1 MRKVEKFY
9 PGAVINGFNLLSV
22 TPANHAGAR
31 KLVAECVDCKTR
43 RFGWSTNIKSVSCSA
58 CRIAKR
64 EAFRLQGLFYIVIT
78 QASVEIAIE
87 VPLKTP
93 TAEDFKEGQA
103 VYEVDRNYAITF
115 LFFGTQSTQFTQT
128 HGPAKPYP
136 NMPVGASKTAA
147 ELALLPVVVPPSS
160 PRPSEGP
167 PDLNPRYP
175 NWTIVPTLYLPFYL
189 NEDIHESLEEA
200 ALTYF
205 NERFKPLSSVRLS
218 DFSHGGTQPW
228 TDQHGNR
235 VAFLYLLDEFSEL
248 LSREGP
254 TERLE

>member
-9 PGAVINGFNLLSV
+9 PGAVINGFQLLSV
-22 TPANHAGAR
+22 TPANAAGAR
-31 KLVAECVDCKTR
+31 RLTVACVACKAK
-43 RFGWSTNIKSVSCSA
+43 RFGWSTNIKLVTCST
-58 CRIAKR
+58 CRAAKK
-64 EAFRLQGLFYIVIT
+64 EAFRAQGLFYIVIT
-78 QASVEIAIE
+78 QNSSLEIEIPVKA
-87 VPLKTP
+87 P
-93 TAEDFKEGQA
+93 TANAFREDQS
-103 VYEVDRNYAITF
+103 VYEVDRNYSITF
-115 LFFGTQSTQFTQT
+115 LFFGTQPAQPTQPV
-128 HGPAKPYP
+128 GKPYP
-136 NMPVGASKTAA
+136 NMPIGTAKTTA
-147 ELALLPVVVPPSS
+147 ELALLPVASPLMLMPPEIVSVPDP
-160 PRPSEGP
+160 
-167 PDLNPRYP
+167 NPRYP